1 MDTGAKQSVIR
12 ADLVLGQSC
21 FNIQSPLKNWRSL
34 DGNILA
40 VVGETSLVVRFNGTT
55 IDLTQVLVMENAAHP
70 VVLGMDWIGKAEAVI
85 YVENEKPVVNVS
97 KSYKKMLS
105 SSAKREKEEVVGD
118 NASNEKTEPE
128 LVEGKVENASIETS
142 DSFEKAADQLLSLEA
157 MVEDEVIIPKR
168 EQKTC
173 IRLKGAKQIVASSV
187 QFIEAPT
194 PGRVDGLWLIE
205 TA

>member
-1 MDTGAKQSVIR
+1 
-12 ADLVLGQSC
+12 
-21 FNIQSPLKNWRSL
+21 
-34 DGNILA
+34 
-40 VVGETSLVVRFNGTT
+40 
-55 IDLTQVLVMENAAHP
+55 MENAAHP

-85 YVENEKPVVNVS
+85 YVENEKPVVDVA

-118 NASNEKTEPE
+118 IASNEKTEPE

-142 DSFEKAADQLLSLEA
+142 DSFEKAADQLLSLGA
-157 MVEDEVIIPKR
+157 MVGDEVIIPKR

-173 IRLKGAKQIVASSV
+173 IRLKGAKRIVESRV

-205 TA
+205 TTRSTRLNKEWVTPSCLLESHGGKVFIPIVNLSKKTVKLRGP